1 MEQDSLLLHR
11 IQNANDC
18 RQHTIVA
25 IMELK
30 TALLAMASIVAVSA
44 GKDVDPNVYVWTDR
58 AD

>member
-1 MEQDSLLLHR
+1 
-11 IQNANDC
+11 
-18 RQHTIVA
+18 
-25 IMELK
+25 MELK